1 VTTVTEAPR
10 VVVTAPDAHVP
21 LGLRSAIAIILA
33 SVVGVIAF
41 GWPLLADPE
50 SSVVAHST
58 DAPWFFALF
67 LPMLLAVV
75 LAQVSDGGMNAR
87 SVAMLGVL
95 AAVVCVLRPLGAGTA
110 GIEPIWVVLVLGGRA
125 LGPGFGFVLGATS
138 LGASALL
145 TGGVGPWLPFQMMAA
160 AWVGLGAGL
169 IPMPRG
175 GRAEV
180 FAVAAY
186 AAVATY
192 AYGLL
197 MNLWLWPFTAGLA
210 PGIAFD
216 PGAPLSDNLAHWIA
230 FSIVTSLAFDL
241 PRTVLSV
248 LLVLLLARPVLGTLR
263 RTGRRAVFAGQQ
275 T

>member
-1 VTTVTEAPR
+1 MTTIAAAPR
-10 VVVTAPDAHVP
+10 VTVAAPESHVP
-21 LGLRSAIAIILA
+21 LSARSACAIALA
-33 SVVGVIAF
+33 SAVGLIAF
-41 GWPLLADPE
+41 GWPLLAAPQ
-50 SSVVAHST
+50 SSVIAHAA

-75 LAQVSDGGMNAR
+75 LAQLGDGGMNAR

-138 LGASALL
+138 LGASALV

-169 IPMPRG
+169 IPMTRG
-175 GRAEV
+175 GRGEV
-180 FAVAAY
+180 LAVSAY

-216 PGAPLSDNLAHWIA
+216 PGAPLTVNLAHWIA
-230 FSIVTSLAFDL
+230 FSVVTSLAFDI
-241 PRTVLSV
+241 PRTVLS
-248 LLVLLLARPVLGTLR
+248 LVLVALLARPVLATLR
-263 RTGRRAVFAGQQ
+263 RSGRRAVFVRRTA
-275 T
+275 